1 MMQLPQSPWPK
12 DPKLKDLGR
21 YHQVNV
27 FEAIEPYCYALLTR
41 VLGWG
46 KEEILALGAGIRR
59 ELRDLSIHL
68 YTNVY
73 VVYGQKPE
81 A

>member
-1 MMQLPQSPWPK
+1 M
-12 DPKLKDLGR
+12 
-21 YHQVNV
+21 
-27 FEAIEPYCYALLTR
+27 FEGIEPYCYALFTR
-41 VLGWG
+41 VLGWS
-46 KEEILALGAGIRR
+46 KEEILALAAGIRR

-68 YTNVY
+68 YTNVH